1 MGLGPPG
8 EKDFS
13 EPLRLIVVGEDAQ
26 RAARLQ
32 TGLRESLGANAEIQ
46 VCPDLTSFRRALHD
60 EAVACVVLAL
70 PRADPA
76 SILDAVLSSASDEP
90 VVVVA
95 DDDEPGAALHAIR
108 EGAQDY
114 VLDVPGGT
122 GALTDTLP
130 RAIRHAIARKHT
142 ETRLAR
148 QALHDPLTGLPN
160 RALMLDRLNV
170 AVARSRRRPTSLALL
185 FLDLDGFKSINDTLG
200 HEAGDELLIE
210 VARRL
215 QRVLRPGDTVA
226 RYGGDEF
233 VILCEDLRGR
243 SEALR
248 VAERAR
254 AAIGAPLQ
262 LPGLEL
268 NVEASV
274 GIARARR
281 GPIDAQELVRQA
293 DVAMYRAKRTGRGI
307 ELYES
312 GSDTHAISEIEIE
325 GRLRDAVERAGLCL
339 HYQPVLALAD
349 GSLHSLEA
357 LVRWEHP
364 ERGLQAP
371 ADFLPVAEETG
382 VIVQVDHWVLA
393 EATRQLAA
401 WRGDGL
407 LAPGVPVS
415 VNLSSRTLIS
425 ADLADAITAATDEAE
440 IEPTCLSVEVT
451 EATLADDRS
460 RVAGALT
467 RLDQLGARIWL
478 DDFGTGL
485 TSLSVLSTHPFDAV
499 KIDARLIGE
508 ATADSASARMLG
520 AVLGVVHAAE
530 ARAVAEGIES
540 ESQLQAMQ
548 RLGFD
553 AGQGFLFARPAPAA
567 EISRWLTARKG

>member
-1 MGLGPPG
+1 VGLGPPG

-13 EPLRLIVVGEDAQ
+13 DPLRLLVVGEDAQ
-26 RAARLQ
+26 RTTRLQ
-32 TGLRESLGANAEIQ
+32 ALVGDALGADSDVRVAADLSAVRRAVQEHAVDCVLLADGGTGLS
-46 VCPDLTSFRRALHD
+46 
-60 EAVACVVLAL
+60 
-70 PRADPA
+70 
-76 SILDAVLSSASDEP
+76 LDAVLSSVSDQP
-90 VVVVA
+90 VVVIA
-95 DDDEPGAALHAIR
+95 PDDDPVAALHAIE

-114 VLDVPGGT
+114 VVETTADAGT
-122 GALTDTLP
+122 L
-130 RAIRHAIARKHT
+130 RRSIRHALARKQT
-142 ETRLAR
+142 EARLAR
-148 QALHDPLTGLPN
+148 QALLDPLTGLPN
-160 RALMLDRLNV
+160 RALLLDRLNV

-185 FLDLDGFKSINDTLG
+185 FLDLDGFKNVNDSLG

-215 QRVLRPGDTVA
+215 QRVLRPGDTVS

-254 AAIGAPLQ
+254 AALGAPFELR
-262 LPGLEL
+262 GREL
-268 NVEASV
+268 NVAASV
-274 GIARARR
+274 GLARARR
-281 GPIDAQELVRQA
+281 TPIDAQELLRAA
-293 DVAMYRAKRTGRGI
+293 DAAMYRAKRTGRGI
-307 ELYES
+307 ELDES
-312 GSDTHAISEIEIE
+312 GSNPHSIAEIELE

-339 HYQPVLALAD
+339 HYQPVLALGG

-371 ADFLPVAEETG
+371 AEFLPVAEEIG
-382 VIVQVDHWVLA
+382 LIVEVDRWVLA
-393 EATRQLAA
+393 EATRQLAR
-401 WRGDGL
+401 WRDDGL
-407 LAPGVPVS
+407 LEDHVPVS
-415 VNLSSRTLIS
+415 VNLSSRSLRS
-425 ADLADAITAATDEAE
+425 ADLIDAIDSATTEAE
-440 IEPTCLSVEVT
+440 IGPESVSVELT
-451 EATLADDRS
+451 EASLADDRS

-467 RLDQLGARIWL
+467 KLAGLGTRLWL

-508 ATADSASARMLG
+508 ATADAQSARMLG

-530 ARAVAEGIES
+530 ARAVAEGIER

-567 EISRWLTARKG
+567 EIGRWLTSRKG

>member
-1 MGLGPPG
+1 VGLGPPD
-8 EKDFS
+8 EKDFT
-13 EPLRLIVVGEDAQ
+13 EPLRLIVVGEDAHQ
-26 RAARLQ
+26 TARLQ
-32 TGLRESLGANAEIQ
+32 AVLGESLGADADVQ
-46 VCPDLTSFRRALHD
+46 VCAELTSLRRALH
-60 EAVACVVLAL
+60 EQAIACVVLTL
-70 PRADPA
+70 PGPDTAT
-76 SILDAVLSSASDEP
+76 SLDAVLSSVSDEP

-95 DDDEPGAALHAIR
+95 DDDEPNDALQAIK

-114 VLDVPGGT
+114 VVATTTDQA
-122 GALTDTLP
+122 GAIS
-130 RAIRHAIARKHT
+130 RAIRHAIARKQT

-170 AVARSRRRPTSLALL
+170 AVARSQRRPTSLALL
-185 FLDLDGFKSINDTLG
+185 FLDLDGFKSVNDTLG
-200 HEAGDELLIE
+200 HEAGDELLVE

-215 QRVLRPGDTVA
+215 QRVLRPGDTVS

-254 AAIGAPLQ
+254 AAIAAPFRLH
-262 LPGLEL
+262 GREMT
-268 NVEASV
+268 VAASV
-274 GIARARR
+274 GVARARR
-281 GPIDAQELVRQA
+281 SPIDAHELVRQA

-312 GSDTHAISEIEIE
+312 GSDTHALAELQIEL
-325 GRLRDAVERAGLCL
+325 RLRDAVQHAGLCL
-339 HYQPVLALAD
+339 HYQPVLTLAD

-364 ERGLQAP
+364 ERGLQLP
-371 ADFLPVAEETG
+371 ADFLLVAEETG
-382 VIVQVDHWVLA
+382 VIVQIDHWVLA
-393 EATRQLAA
+393 EATRQLAL

-407 LAPGVPVS
+407 LDHGVPVS
-415 VNLSSRTLIS
+415 VNLSSRSLVS
-425 ADLADAITAATDEAE
+425 GDLTDAIQRATAEAE
-440 IEPTCLSVEVT
+440 IEPGCLSVEVT
-451 EATLADDRS
+451 EATLVDDRS

-467 RLDQLGARIWL
+467 KLDELGARIWL

-508 ATADSASARMLG
+508 ATSDAKTARMLG

-540 ESQLQAMQ
+540 ESQLQAMR

-553 AGQGFLFARPAPAA
+553 AGQGFLFARPAPAE
-567 EISRWLTARKG
+567 EIGRWLASRRA

>member
-1 MGLGPPG
+1 VGLGPPG

-13 EPLRLIVVGEDAQ
+13 EPLRLIVVGEDTQ
-26 RAARLQ
+26 QTARLQ
-32 TGLRESLGANAEIQ
+32 TGLRESLGANTEIQ
-46 VCPDLTSFRRALHD
+46 ACTDLTSFRRALH
-60 EAVACVVLAL
+60 ERAVACVVLAL
-70 PRADPA
+70 SGRDPA
-76 SILDAVLSSASDEP
+76 STLDAVLSSVSDQP

-95 DDDEPGAALHAIR
+95 DDDEPDAALHAIR

-114 VLDVPGGT
+114 VLDAPAG
-122 GALTDTLP
+122 TDTLV

-254 AAIGAPLQ
+254 AAIGAPFQ

-268 NVEASV
+268 NIEASV
-274 GIARARR
+274 GVARARR
-281 GPIDAQELVRQA
+281 SPIDAHELVRQA

-307 ELYES
+307 ELHES

-407 LAPGVPVS
+407 LDHGVPVS

-425 ADLADAITAATDEAE
+425 ADLADAITAATDGAE
-440 IEPTCLSVEVT
+440 VEPACLSVEVT

-460 RVAGALT
+460 RVAGALNK
-467 RLDQLGARIWL
+467 LDQLGARIWL

-508 ATADSASARMLG
+508 ATADAGSARMLG

-553 AGQGFLFARPAPAA
+553 AGQGFLLARPAPAA
-567 EISRWLTARKG
+567 EIGRWLASRRA